1 MATQDA
7 FDGAKNAFAFY
18 SAYLNTVA
26 QEVGMERALA
36 LHTKMLE
43 TMGPLQGKA
52 IKQQAG
58 AGEIDAKAAYSL
70 AKAVPESLGLVFEV
84 VEESPTTVRWKCR
97 RCSVY
102 EGWQMAGLDAKTL
115 ETMCRTG
122 SIRFM
127 DSAVKEL
134 NPRLSYEIV
143 KYRSAAD
150 DACEEQ
156 IVLR

>member
-1 MATQDA
+1 MAIQDT
-7 FDGAKNAFAFY
+7 FNGAKNAFAFY

-43 TMGPLQGKA
+43 ALGPIQGKT

-58 AGEIDAKAAYSL
+58 VGQIDAKAAYSL
-70 AKAVPESLGLVFEV
+70 GKTITESLGLVFEV
-84 VEESPTTVRWKCR
+84 LEESPTTVRWRCR
-97 RCSVY
+97 QCSVY
-102 EGWQMAGLDAKTL
+102 EGWQMAGLDAKSL
-115 ETMCRTG
+115 ETMCRAG
-122 SIRFM
+122 SVRFM
-127 DSAVKEL
+127 DTAVKQL

-143 KYRSAAD
+143 KYRSAAE